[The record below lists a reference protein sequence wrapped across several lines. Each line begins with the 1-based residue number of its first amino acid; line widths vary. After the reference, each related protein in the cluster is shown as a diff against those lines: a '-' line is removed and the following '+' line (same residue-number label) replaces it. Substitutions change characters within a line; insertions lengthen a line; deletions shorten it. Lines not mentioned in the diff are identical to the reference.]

1 MTAPTG
7 PWRVGADGFTI
18 EFEGADGYVY
28 FVGRVDNANDGP
40 KVAAAPE
47 MYEALCAMVQWVE
60 EEDQERL
67 FTSSLLM
74 AFHDAARAALAKAE
88 GK

>member
-28 FVGRVDNANDGP
+28 FVGHVENAKDGP

-47 MYEALCAMVQWVE
+47 MYEAL
-60 EEDQERL
+60 RL
-67 FTSSLLM
+67 LADDPCYQAGLDEGIPECE
-74 AFHDAARAALAKAE
+74 AHQAARAALAKAE